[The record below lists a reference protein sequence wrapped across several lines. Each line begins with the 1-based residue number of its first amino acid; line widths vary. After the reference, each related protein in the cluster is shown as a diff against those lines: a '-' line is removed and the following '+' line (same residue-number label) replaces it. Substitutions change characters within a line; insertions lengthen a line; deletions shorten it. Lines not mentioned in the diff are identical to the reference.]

1 MANVND
7 PDPTTSATS
16 KASGQ
21 PSASPVMVSLNDIAI
36 AVHSLTSSYLKMVLA
51 SGASVQGILK
61 VADCDCQGRD
71 CGCDGTYCGCDTRQN
86 DPGSV
91 VSFPEYL
98 AQRQAAIA
106 TLQRQL
112 AALETPAP
120 SGTTAPTPPS
130 STK

>member
-1 MANVND
+1 VANVND
-7 PDPTTSATS
+7 PDPATSAAS

-21 PSASPVMVSLNDIAI
+21 PSVSPVMVSLNDIAI
-36 AVHSLTSSYLKMVLA
+36 AVHSLTSSYLKMVLT
-51 SGASVQGILK
+51 SGASIEGILK

-71 CGCDGTYCGCDTRQN
+71 CGCDGTFCGCDTRQN

-106 TLQRQL
+106 ILQREL

-120 SGTTAPTPPS
+120 SGTVPTSPS